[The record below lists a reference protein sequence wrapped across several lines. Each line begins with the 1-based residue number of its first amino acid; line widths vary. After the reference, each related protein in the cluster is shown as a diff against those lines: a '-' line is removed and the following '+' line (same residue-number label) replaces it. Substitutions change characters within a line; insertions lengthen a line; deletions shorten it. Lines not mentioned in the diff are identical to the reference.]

1 VEVVRACL
9 EAVGPGASSRD
20 IDLESHLDDEVG
32 IVRVDPERFQQ
43 VVANLLSNAVK
54 FTPSGGQVRVQLS
67 RSGDFVE
74 LVVADTGVGIRR
86 DFLPHVFERFRQ
98 AERVTTRQHAG
109 LGLGLSIAR
118 ELVELHGGTIS
129 AESAGEGRGATFTAR
144 VALPRQP
151 ATDWPGAEAPGA
163 PSRGLRGVAVL
174 VVEDETATSAAVR
187 RLLEAEGAHVQV
199 AASVSGAAEAYRVQR
214 PDLILCDIGLPGED
228 GYSLLRLIREREE
241 LQSSPRVPAVAVTAF
256 AGRQDRERALA
267 AGFDEH
273 LPKPVAP
280 ERLISVL
287 EKIAD
292 TARSASGEEE
302 PPK

>member
-1 VEVVRACL
+1 MRL
-9 EAVGPGASSRD
+9 
-20 IDLESHLDDEVG
+20 
-32 IVRVDPERFQQ
+32 
-43 VVANLLSNAVK
+43 
-54 FTPSGGQVRVQLS
+54 
-67 RSGDFVE
+67 
-74 LVVADTGVGIRR
+74 
-86 DFLPHVFERFRQ
+86 
-98 AERVTTRQHAG
+98 
-109 LGLGLSIAR
+109 
-118 ELVELHGGTIS
+118 
-129 AESAGEGRGATFTAR
+129 
-144 VALPRQP
+144 
-151 ATDWPGAEAPGA
+151 
-163 PSRGLRGVAVL
+163 L

-292 TARSASGEEE
+292 TARSASGEEG